1 MFTELITIKQFITSF
16 LFTQKT
22 LAIMISLLGGF
33 LVSYFILR
41 SFSKK
46 DNPGTLNKLIKE
58 NFIKLR
64 NFPWQE
70 IFVVEPWPTLKINQP
85 TKLEYF
91 WGWLY
96 LPFRINY
103 IKHLKIVLSAIF
115 LMTLLIAL
123 IYNDSSVIYLFIFIS
138 FIDAIYLW
146 NRFHKMRQKFVD
158 QIPDGL
164 TRLIEAIQSGYSL
177 PQAIAF
183 ISHELQTPL
192 KDIFSVLDRALE
204 FGIPLEEA
212 MSRTEEQININ
223 EWSMI
228 VKGLS
233 VQFKMGGNIIPFL
246 EEIVIMQREKLA
258 LQREIQKLTASSRA
272 TGYLLAGLVP
282 AIVIILTL
290 ISPDYFAVF
299 FKTSTGLNLLI
310 LAIILEIVGFL
321 WIHRILRINY

>member
-146 NRFHKMRQKFVD
+146 NRFHKMRRKFID
-158 QIPDGL
+158 QIPDCL

-212 MSRTEEQININ
+212 MSRTEEQIN
-223 EWSMI
+223 
-228 VKGLS
+228 
-233 VQFKMGGNIIPFL
+233 MGGNIIPFL

-290 ISPDYFAVF
+290 ISPDYFSIF